1 MATDAFERNK
11 YSELDYVK
19 NIISDAMIV
28 SYGSISVID
37 SDSVVVTQ
45 AVSDTGAAE
54 RIRCTFMNLG
64 SSVFSLAIRPAEGM
78 RVVVLSPNRAVDGMY
93 DSLEQI
99 EKSHP
104 KGYIDTTNA
113 SSYSSQHAL
122 CFPMVK
128 ATTQALSS
136 LIIESDLVTAEI
148 KTELVA
154 SLKDTVEIDLY
165 GDSSIELHEETE
177 HFRGCYGNMIQTF
190 GMPQGIN
197 GTEKE
202 GTYEYEETYGR
213 YSLVKKNYESG
224 AEITVGKSYET
235 PFLDPKGA
243 LEDSAAPV
251 NIVLGET
258 APVTLTFGDSVITIK
273 ADTTDGLDIS
283 LTGAA
288 KVNILAADGKFNFT
302 NKDGSLK
309 GILDK
314 ICEVCATINT
324 LGGPAAQTLAP
335 DLIAKF
341 SVGGEI
347 PLLIGKVLE

>member
-64 SSVFSLAIRPAEGM
+64 SSVFSLALRPAEGM

-177 HFRGCYGNMIQTF
+177 HFRGCYGNMLQTF
-190 GMPQGIN
+190 GMKQGIE
-197 GTEKE
+197 GKEKE
-202 GTYEYEETYGR
+202 GTYEYEETFGK
-213 YSLVKKNYESG
+213 YSSVKKNYESG
-224 AEITVGKSYET
+224 AEITVGKAYET
-235 PFLDPKGA
+235 PFLEDKGA
-243 LEDSAAPV
+243 LIDSSAPV
-251 NIVLGET
+251 TINLGAT
-258 APVTLTFGDSVITIK
+258 APVTLTFGENKVIIK
-273 ADTTDGLDIS
+273 ADVNGLDID

-288 KVNILAADGKFNFT
+288 KVNITAVDGKFGIS

-309 GILDK
+309 DIFDK
-314 ICEVCATINT
+314 ISELCAAINT
-324 LGGPAAQTLAP
+324 IGGPAAQTLAP

-341 SVGGEI
+341 TAPAGELPALVAKI
-347 PLLIGKVLE
+347 LE